1 MVGVA
6 EQIREIADRHCG
18 VFEVMASTVAP
29 HIGHDVLKAEALRG
43 EMPLQGAWVHEQLT
57 RDLD

>member
-1 MVGVA
+1 
-6 EQIREIADRHCG
+6 
-18 VFEVMASTVAP
+18 MASTVAP